1 MTQASGKQSM
11 TPFEL
16 LGLEARM
23 DLRRAEIDGAYRR
36 AISKAHPDRAGV
48 VQESDDARGVE
59 DLNEARR
66 VLTDPESRA
75 RALLDL
81 LGADEGNSATRSADD
96 ALPDGF
102 LMEIMG
108 TRMEIEAELGELAGA
123 SAEDRERARDRW
135 ESWAQNRRD
144 EAIASMTAHFE
155 RIGVA
160 DEGARVEAVAEA
172 RRALN
177 AWRYIERLI
186 EQLDPDHGPVM

>member
-11 TPFEL
+11 NPFEL

-108 TRMEIEAELGELAGA
+108 TRMEIEATGGA
-123 SAEDRERARDRW
+123 LTVRQS
-135 ESWAQNRRD
+135 
-144 EAIASMTAHFE
+144 
-155 RIGVA
+155 
-160 DEGARVEAVAEA
+160 
-172 RRALN
+172 L
-177 AWRYIERLI
+177 
-186 EQLDPDHGPVM
+186 